1 MLHAVSLG
9 SLPATVWSLEPRWFL
24 LALVAARLYV
34 DAQRSR
40 GSERQPLGGAS
51 MRLHEWQALDSV
63 VSSA

>member
-1 MLHAVSLG
+1 MFFVTKTSNYRNPFSSGLV
-9 SLPATVWSLEPRWFL
+9 LE
-24 LALVAARLYV
+24 LVAARLYV

-40 GSERQPLGGAS
+40 RSDRQPLGGVS